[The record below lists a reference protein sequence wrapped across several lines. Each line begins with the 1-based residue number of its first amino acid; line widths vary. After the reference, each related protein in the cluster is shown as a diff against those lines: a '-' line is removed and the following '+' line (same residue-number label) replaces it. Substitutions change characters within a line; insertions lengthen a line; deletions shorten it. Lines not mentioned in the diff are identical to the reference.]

1 MEKKNEIKN
10 TSFFI
15 FVKKNGVHE
24 LYITEKFRQNT
35 YSLLTDPK
43 LLDEKGH
50 WYQLKEGE
58 ASKSIMSN
66 GPNVATNR
74 LSYMHR

>member
-1 MEKKNEIKN
+1 MKNEIKN
-10 TSFFI
+10 TLFFI
-15 FVKKNGVHE
+15 FLENGMYE
-24 LYITEKFRQNT
+24 LYITEKFRQIT

-58 ASKSIMSN
+58 ASKSVMSN

>member
-1 MEKKNEIKN
+1 MKNEIKN
-10 TSFFI
+10 IVFHISKKMACMKCTS
-15 FVKKNGVHE
+15 
-24 LYITEKFRQNT
+24 LEKFRQNT
-35 YSLLTDPK
+35 CSLLTDPK

-58 ASKSIMSN
+58 ASKSVMSN

>member
-1 MEKKNEIKN
+1 M
-10 TSFFI
+10 
-15 FVKKNGVHE
+15 
-24 LYITEKFRQNT
+24 YITEKFRQNT

-58 ASKSIMSN
+58 ASKSVMSN
-66 GPNVATNR
+66 GPNVTTNR